1 MNWAARRRFIILLII
16 GAVVVAFFATILIA
30 TFSKTPTCS
39 DGIQNQDETGIDCG
53 GSCQYLCIAEQQPP
67 TVLFTKAIGNGLG
80 RTDVVASIE
89 NKNAAAA
96 AKNVPYRITLYG
108 TGQFLIQEVT
118 GSFDLPPGATVPLF
132 IPNIS
137 SGKQT
142 DIKAF
147 LTIATSSLQWFS
159 LSPSAHRVPLVSNT
173 AQGGTLNTPRIEAIL
188 TNPTI
193 VPFSNVET
201 MVIVRDTHGDVIAAS
216 KTVVPSIPAQGQAT
230 ATFTW
235 NSAFP
240 SAPAAIEVTPIIP
253 LP

>member
-1 MNWAARRRFIILLII
+1 MDWAARRRFIILLII
-16 GAVVVAFFATILIA
+16 GAIVVAFFATVLIA

-39 DGIQNQDETGIDCG
+39 DTIQNQDETGVDCG
-53 GSCQYLCIAEQQPP
+53 GPCRYLCTAEQQSP

-89 NKNAAAA
+89 NKNAGAA

-118 GSFDLPPGATVPLF
+118 GSFELPPGATVPLY

-159 LSPSAHRVPLVSNT
+159 LSPSARRVPLVSNT
-173 AQGGTLNTPRIEAIL
+173 TQGGTTNAPRVEAIL
-188 TNPTI
+188 TNSTI
-193 VPFSNVET
+193 IPFTNVR
-201 MVIVRDTHGDVIAAS
+201 VLVVVRDARGDVIAAS
-216 KTVVPSIPAQGQAT
+216 ETVIPSIPAQGQAN
-230 ATFTW
+230 AVFTW

-240 SAPAAIEVTPIIP
+240 SAPAAIDVTPIVP